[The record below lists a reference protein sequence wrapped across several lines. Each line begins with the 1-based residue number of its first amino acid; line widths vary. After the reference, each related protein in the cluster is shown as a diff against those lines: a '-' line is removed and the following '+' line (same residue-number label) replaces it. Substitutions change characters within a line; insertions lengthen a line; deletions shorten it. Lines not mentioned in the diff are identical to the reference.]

1 MGASTASVQTTSLIQ
16 HNYAAA
22 APWNRCH
29 KTVAI
34 LSFRNRNCDGQGGDL
49 GDGMS
54 GSVWNVRRLEEGLL
68 VNRAELFRL
77 GTALLFIV
85 LIMLVALA
93 RGPEGTGGILLV
105 TAAMIGGY
113 MALNIGANDVANNVG
128 PAVGSRAITLTGAI
142 LIAAFF
148 EAAGALIA
156 GGDVVGT
163 IKSGII
169 DPAMIGDTNTFIWLM
184 MAGLLAAALWLNFA
198 TAVGAPVST
207 THAIVGGV
215 LGAGVAAGGWG
226 IANWGVVGQIAA
238 SWVVSPVLGGIIAAA
253 FLYLIKRTITYQTD
267 ILVAAKRMAPILI
280 AVMGWAFTTYLALKG
295 LNQVISIGFLTA
307 SVLGLVV
314 AAAVW
319 ALMRRHVERVAP
331 RLTNDKEGVNALFT
345 VPLIFAAALLSFAHG
360 ANDVANAVG
369 PLAGISEA
377 VMYGDIAGTAP
388 IPLWVLLVGAIGI
401 ALGLALYG
409 PKLIRTVG
417 SEITELDKARAFCVA
432 LAAAITVIIASQLG
446 LPVSSTHIAVGGVF
460 GVGFLREYLKV
471 SYSRMIEDIRE
482 HHRDSDGESVDAF
495 LERFEAASVQEKGD
509 MLRKLKSGGTA
520 GALRREERKA
530 LQKIQ
535 RIELVK
541 RTLLL
546 RIAAAWVITV
556 PAAAILSA
564 MIFFMLRG
572 ALLP

>member
-1 MGASTASVQTTSLIQ
+1 
-16 HNYAAA
+16 
-22 APWNRCH
+22 
-29 KTVAI
+29 
-34 LSFRNRNCDGQGGDL
+34 
-49 GDGMS
+49 MS
-54 GSVWNVRRLEEGLL
+54 EHAWNVRKLEEGLL
-68 VNRAELFRL
+68 VNRGELFRL
-77 GTALLFIV
+77 GTAILFIV
-85 LIMLVALA
+85 LIMLFAMA
-93 RGPEGTGGILLV
+93 RGPGGPGGTLLV
-105 TAAMIGGY
+105 MAAMIGGY

-128 PAVGSRAITLTGAI
+128 PAVGSHAITLTGAI
-142 LIAAFF
+142 IIAAVF

-169 DPAMIGDTNTFIWLM
+169 DPAMIGDTDTFIWLM

-207 THAIVGGV
+207 THSIVGGV

-226 IANWGVVGQIAA
+226 IADWGVVGQIAA
-238 SWVVSPVLGGIIAAA
+238 SWVISPVLGGIIAAG
-253 FLYLIKRTITYQTD
+253 FLYLIKRTITYQPD
-267 ILVAAKRMAPILI
+267 MLAAARRMAPILI
-280 AVMGWAFTTYLALKG
+280 GVMGWAFTTYIVLKG
-295 LNQVISIGFLTA
+295 LKQLLPVGFGTA
-307 SVLGLVV
+307 SVIGLVV
-314 AAAVW
+314 AVGVW
-319 ALMRRHVERVAP
+319 ALMRRHVSRVIP
-331 RLTNDKEGVNALFT
+331 DLTNDKAGVNALFT

-377 VMYGDIAGTAP
+377 VMHGDIAGKAP
-388 IPLWVLLVGAIGI
+388 IPFWVMLVGAAGI
-401 ALGLALYG
+401 VLGLALYG

-432 LAAAITVIIASQLG
+432 LAAAITVIVASQLG

-471 SYSRMIEDIRE
+471 SYSRMIEDIRA
-482 HHRDSDGESVDAF
+482 HNHGDDGETVDAF

-509 MLRKLKSGGTA
+509 MLRELKSAGTA
-520 GALRREERKA
+520 GALARSERKG

-546 RIAAAWVITV
+546 RIAAAWVVTV
-556 PAAAILSA
+556 PAAALLSA
-564 MIFFMLRG
+564 MIFFMIRG